1 MTNRTDPVGT
11 ALHTYLDRQ
20 LLARQALDHDP
31 RYRAHVEWLRQTL
44 TALHDAMDAEDVPP
58 PIRDRIVHRVLYG
71 SAPDESEAM
80 ARVAERQRAFAEIS
94 RLDAAPYERMIP
106 MSSQRVPV
114 RVLLLLGDKAEIV
127 ADVPPEER
135 AEPIRYPAAEIADA
149 VGVPAAE
156 LPGKRLTAD
165 VGEGDRLSGWR
176 LA

>member
-1 MTNRTDPVGT
+1 MTDRTDPVDT
-11 ALHTYLDRQ
+11 ALRTYLGRQ
-20 LLARQALDHDP
+20 LLAREALDRDP
-31 RYRAHVEWLRQTL
+31 QYRAHVEWLRRML
-44 TALHDAMDAEDVPP
+44 TALHEALDVEHVPP

-71 SAPDESEAM
+71 AALDESEAM
-80 ARVAERQRAFAEIS
+80 ARVAERHRAFAEMS

-106 MSSQRVPV
+106 MSTQRVPV

-127 ADVPPEER
+127 ADAPPEER
-135 AEPIRYPAAEIADA
+135 AEPTRYPAAEIADA

-165 VGEGDRLSGWR
+165 VGEDDRLSGWR